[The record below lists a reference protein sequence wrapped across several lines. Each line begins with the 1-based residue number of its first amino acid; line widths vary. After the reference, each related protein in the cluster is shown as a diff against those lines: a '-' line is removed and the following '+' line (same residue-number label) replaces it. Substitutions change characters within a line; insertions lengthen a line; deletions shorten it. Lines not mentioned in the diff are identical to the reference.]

1 MEWNKIRY
9 IVVLFVFQGEKSMVK
24 NNQDLRVQK
33 TKRALATSLLT
44 LLKVNPFNKITVN
57 DVCTEALVSRSAFYA
72 NFKDKYDLLSFC
84 LEIFKKNL
92 LEESEEMPF
101 TDHLRNV
108 LNKIQKDIIVF
119 KNLMMINLDMSLAEI
134 IRNSFLEDLER
145 KLKVCPETL
154 PLPGPVDIIAV
165 YYSSAITNTIMYWV
179 SKNMP
184 YTTDEMANFLTA
196 LLPEQITCSGK

>member
-1 MEWNKIRY
+1 MSKNK
-9 IVVLFVFQGEKSMVK
+9 L
-24 NNQDLRVQK
+24 DLRVQK
-33 TKRALATSLLT
+33 TQRALATSLLT
-44 LLKVNPFNKITVN
+44 LLKTNPFNKITIN

-101 TDHLRNV
+101 TDHIRNV
-108 LNKIQKDIIVF
+108 LGKIQRDVIVF
-119 KNLMMINLDMSLAEI
+119 KNLMMINMDIGLAEI
-134 IRNSFLEDLER
+134 IRNSFLNDLEHN
-145 KLKVCPETL
+145 LKVCPKETL
-154 PLPGPVDIIAV
+154 PLPGPIEIIAV
-165 YYSSAITNTIMYWV
+165 YYSSAITNTIMFWV

-184 YTTDEMANFLTA
+184 YTIDEMATCLTA

>member
-1 MEWNKIRY
+1 MINK
-9 IVVLFVFQGEKSMVK
+9 K
-24 NNQDLRVQK
+24 QDLRVQK
-33 TKRALATSLLT
+33 TQRALATSLLT
-44 LLKVNPFNKITVN
+44 LLKTNPFNKITIN

-101 TDHLRNV
+101 TDHIRNV
-108 LNKIQKDIIVF
+108 LEKIQKDVIVF
-119 KNLMMINLDMSLAEI
+119 KNLMMINLDVGLAEV
-134 IRNSFLEDLER
+134 IRNSFLNDLEHNLR
-145 KLKVCPETL
+145 MCPKEIL
-154 PLPGPVDIIAV
+154 PLPGPIEIIAV

-184 YTTDEMANFLTA
+184 YTIDEMATCLAT
-196 LLPEQITCSGK
+196 LLPDQITCSGK

>member
-134 IRNSFLEDLER
+134 IRNSFLEDLEHN
-145 KLKVCPETL
+145 LKTCPKAL
-154 PLPGPVDIIAV
+154 PLPGPIEIIAA
-165 YYSSAITNTIMYWV
+165 YCSSAITNAIMYWV

-184 YTTDEMANFLTA
+184 YTIDEMAHCLTA